1 MRAIIIERRDG
12 KIDLEYVRIGKRGG
26 MLHSE
31 EKRIGDY
38 KQDYYLYVGMEEQK
52 IKKMWAAI
60 T

>member
-38 KQDYYLYVGMEEQK
+38 KQVYYLYVGSNYL
-52 IKKMWAAI
+52 IWR
-60 T
+60 